1 MTPEQRLQTA
11 QALWAEEEATD
22 DQLQAILL
30 IAQQKKFRPKSV
42 LNLDHERKAKHF
54 ASLLNLPDPMAARAL
69 VLYHLSHQR
78 EMMGTFLDA
87 LGIAHEDGLIK
98 DDAVKPEPET
108 LRVAVQAISAKY
120 PPDHVS
126 LYLDTLLCQ
135 DPDTWAAL
143 AQLQAEPT

>member
-120 PPDHVS
+120 PPDQVS

-143 AQLQAEPT
+143 AQHQAEP